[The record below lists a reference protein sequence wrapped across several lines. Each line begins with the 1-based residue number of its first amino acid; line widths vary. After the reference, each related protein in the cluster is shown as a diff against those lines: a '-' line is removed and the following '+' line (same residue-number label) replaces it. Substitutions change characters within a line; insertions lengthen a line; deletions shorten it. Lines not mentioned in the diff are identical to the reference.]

1 MKKKKNK
8 LIAASVGFEADGMYA
23 GYGGC
28 FDGFARFAFWQ
39 SSEDNGAYKIRPKLC
54 PLGKYGFDPRCRG
67 WYADGRRKAMAVNG
81 TAIHITSPYVFA
93 GTPITGQSATS
104 PLIDPRNN
112 KHIGQVIVDFLPDS
126 IFRSLES
133 DRNSLSVGGIPI
145 MITPESD
152 VLGHDTVVGPEF
164 SIEDGKT
171 RAIEEL
177 LQADD
182 AFKIILLDMKS
193 GNNGTGEFS
202 RSIGNSRDQIK
213 ITYAPVVG
221 SSYRPL
227 NSSDVAS
234 GVEQQSIVIYSLAFL
249 DSQDGIAKSIQ
260 DNKDFS
266 SDIVIIC
273 IVVLSIVVVISTVLI
288 VYIAFLVTTSM
299 TEPILQLL
307 NVMKDINSMRIS
319 NDDINKLTNYKGSCR
334 EVDIVYKTI
343 EMLYKVVQFANYA
356 FFSGDLELAYQVLRD
371 ALRLFTRL
379 DNKKAIAVSSN
390 NLGNTMLNIYR
401 AMKATNREEMCGLS
415 KKQVVTKGSA
425 YFAHAIKLGESAYDQ
440 FYNEQGWSEEC
451 LAFMQFLANRYFN
464 RAIFLLTS
472 SCDNEIRKEAE
483 SLGFR
488 DLQITADMDVEIVD
502 QCLEMGFKINRVERY
517 DLMISRVRGLLALV
531 EVGYSPDELFVED
544 QIKDVYQDLVN
555 AMKNPS
561 HELFEGI
568 NAVGRM
574 QQFDAEL
581 MKYFCRAKHDN
592 TNAARVAIR
601 MLVEDEYVL
610 TDAEEHAIKMLLT
623 YVTSTKEDDNC
634 PKDENGVI
642 AKELGSELETIDME
656 YVQRIQDKTS
666 ISEPMRALNIS
677 SNMSNIDK
685 SNRSQGRDKDLAGEM
700 LDRRR
705 SSIQA
710 RQCGI
715 GDVVMENF

>member
-1 MKKKKNK
+1 
-8 LIAASVGFEADGMYA
+8 
-23 GYGGC
+23 
-28 FDGFARFAFWQ
+28 
-39 SSEDNGAYKIRPKLC
+39 
-54 PLGKYGFDPRCRG
+54 
-67 WYADGRRKAMAVNG
+67 MAVNG
-81 TAIHITSPYVFA
+81 TSIHITAPYVFA
-93 GTPITGQSATS
+93 GTPITGQSTTS

-133 DRNSLSVGGIPI
+133 DSTRLAVGGIPI

-164 SIEDGKT
+164 ALEDGKP
-171 RAIEEL
+171 RAIEKL
-177 LQADD
+177 LQADG
-182 AFKIILLDMKS
+182 AFKTILLDMKA
-193 GNNGTGEFS
+193 GKRGTGVFS
-202 RSIGNSRDQIK
+202 STIGNSRDQLK
-213 ITYAPVVG
+213 ITYAPVVV

-249 DSQDGIAKSIQ
+249 DSQDAIAKSIQ
-260 DNKDFS
+260 GINEFS
-266 SDIVIIC
+266 SETVVIC
-273 IVVLSIVVVISTVLI
+273 IVVLSIVVVISTVLV

-307 NVMKDINSMRIS
+307 DVMKDINSMRIS
-319 NDDINKLTNYKGSCR
+319 NDDISKLTNYKGSCR
-334 EVDIVYKTI
+334 EIDIVYKTM
-343 EMLYKVVQFANYA
+343 EMLYKVVQFSNYA

-390 NLGNTMLNIYR
+390 NLGNTMLTIYR
-401 AMKATNREEMCGLS
+401 AMKATNCEEMCGLS
-415 KKQVVTKGSA
+415 KKQVITKGSA
-425 YFAHAIKLGESAYDQ
+425 YFAHSIKLGESAYDQ

-472 SCDNEIRKEAE
+472 SCDNENRKEVE

-517 DLMISRVRGLLALV
+517 DLMMSRVRGLLALV

-561 HELFEGI
+561 HDLFEEI

-581 MKYFCRAKHDN
+581 MKYFCRAKHDH

-601 MLVEDEYVL
+601 MLVEDEYVF
-610 TDAEEHAIKMLLT
+610 TDAEEDAIQILLT
-623 YVTSTKEDDNC
+623 YVTSTKEDENC

-642 AKELGSELETIDME
+642 AKELGSELETIDTD
-656 YVQRIQDKTS
+656 YVQRIQHRTS
-666 ISEPMRALNIS
+666 FSEPMRALSIS
-677 SNMSNIDK
+677 PNTNNIDK
-685 SNRSQGRDKDLAGEM
+685 SYRWQGGDEDLAGEM
-700 LDRRR
+700 PDRNL

-710 RQCGI
+710 RQSGI
-715 GDVVMENF
+715 GDIVMENFR